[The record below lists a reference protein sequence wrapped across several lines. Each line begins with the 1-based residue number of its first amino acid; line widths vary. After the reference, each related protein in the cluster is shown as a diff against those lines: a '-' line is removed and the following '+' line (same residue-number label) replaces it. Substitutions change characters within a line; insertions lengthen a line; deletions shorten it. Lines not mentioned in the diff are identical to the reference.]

1 MNREHCNKTYDELM
15 EWAKFENADEQTGVR
30 NNYEKSARQIE
41 AKLYYD
47 YLLNGIINNEEYYY
61 ILGRICAD
69 ALAVGGEDF
78 FRV

>member
-1 MNREHCNKTYDELM
+1 MNREHCNKICDELAK
-15 EWAKFENADEQTGVR
+15 WAKFENADEQTGVW
-30 NNYEKSARQIE
+30 NNYKKSAREIE

-47 YLLNGIINNEEYYY
+47 YLLNGIISNEEYYY
-61 ILGRICAD
+61 ILGRIYAD